1 MKSNISLMIITLL
14 SVMLLSS
21 CNDSTHSSIIENNTE
36 TIMLPDIDSRF
47 INSPVRIGMVAVII
61 PAAISDKN
69 TTAYIP
75 FISSAINMGR
85 ILIFP

>member
-1 MKSNISLMIITLL
+1 
-14 SVMLLSS
+14 MLLSS
-21 CNDSTHSSIIENNTE
+21 CNDLTHSPIIENNTE

-47 INSPVRIGMVAVII
+47 IDSPRIGMVTVII
-61 PAAISDKN
+61 PAAISGKN

-75 FISSAINMGR
+75 FISSAINIGR

>member
-1 MKSNISLMIITLL
+1 MNRNISLMIITLL

-21 CNDSTHSSIIENNTE
+21 CNDLTHSPIIENNTE

-61 PAAISDKN
+61 PAAISGKN

-75 FISSAINMGR
+75 FISGAINIGR